1 MSIGTRIRYY
11 RLQQNLTLEEL
22 AQDIT
27 TVPYLSSIE
36 DNEHTPPIELLSQ
49 LCDKL
54 EIPFMTYQNKDLDLL
69 FEEWNRSLLMNDKD
83 SSDTYYQKVKER
95 ISDSNDIFA
104 VMTYN
109 IYLIRYHLLHN
120 RLEEA
125 QIIIDSFI
133 PMQNDLPDSL
143 KYSYQKFRGNYY
155 YIKSQYLDAE
165 PFFKD
170 AKNYLISVKELY
182 NLEKADLFYMY
193 GLTLGRLAKN
203 TLSIFHMEEAL
214 TLFQQC
220 YHMRRCTDCHLM
232 LGVIYRRM
240 QDYKEAEKHYNF
252 ARQLAY
258 SLDYKDII
266 IKVENNLG
274 YLKAKQGKSK
284 EALDH
289 YLKSFDQ
296 SELPINE
303 DKINT
308 IINIIKEYHKIGF
321 KEQVEKWL
329 QEGLELLH
337 SNEQY
342 SEIYKEQMI
351 ELKFYQYTVNDYP
364 PGFETF
370 ILDEAIPYFESIKRY
385 QRVVLLAKTLGDYYQ
400 EKNEYKSAATSF
412 AIANSAY
419 EKIINF

>member
-11 RLQQNLTLEEL
+11 RLQKNLSLEEL
-22 AQDIT
+22 AKDIT

-36 DNEHTPPIELLSQ
+36 NNDHTPPIELLSQ

-54 EIPFMTYQNKDLDLL
+54 EIPFMTYQNNDLAQL
-69 FEEWNRSLLMNDKD
+69 FEEWNRYLLLNDTQN
-83 SSDTYYQKVKER
+83 SDAYYQRIKER
-95 ISDSNDIFA
+95 ISDSNDIFV

-109 IYLIRYHLLHN
+109 IYLIRYHLIHN
-120 RLEEA
+120 DLEA
-125 QIIIDSFI
+125 AKTIIDFFI
-133 PMQNDLPDSL
+133 PLQNDMPDIL
-143 KYSYQKFRGNYY
+143 KFSYQKYRGNYFY
-155 YIKSQYLDAE
+155 LKGQYLESE

-182 NLEKADLFYMY
+182 NIEKADLFYMY
-193 GLTLGRLAKN
+193 GLTLGRLNKN
-203 TLSIFHMEEAL
+203 TLSIFHMDEAL
-214 TLFQQC
+214 SIFQQC
-220 YHMRRCTDCHLM
+220 YQMRRCTDCHLM

-252 ARQLAY
+252 ARQLAISSNY
-258 SLDYKDII
+258 IDIL

-274 YLKAKQGKSK
+274 YLKAKLGKSE
-284 EALDH
+284 EAIDH
-289 YLKSFDQ
+289 YLKSFEQ
-296 SELPINE
+296 SNPSINE

-329 QEGLELLH
+329 HEGLDLLQ
-337 SNEQY
+337 SNEQFT
-342 SEIYKEQMI
+342 EIYKEQMI
-351 ELKFYQYTVNDYP
+351 ELRFYQYIVNDYP
-364 PGFETF
+364 PGFEDF
-370 ILDEAIPYFESIKRY
+370 ILNEAIPYFESIKMY
-385 QRVVLLAKTLGDYYQ
+385 QRIVLLAKTLGDYYQ
-400 EKNEYKSAATSF
+400 ERNEYKSAATSF

>member
-11 RLQQNLTLEEL
+11 RLQKKLSLEDL
-22 AQDIT
+22 AKDIT

-36 DNEHTPPIELLSQ
+36 NNEHTPPIELLSQ

-54 EIPFMTYQNKDLDLL
+54 EIPFMTYQNNELELL
-69 FEEWNRSLLMNDKD
+69 FQEWNRCLLMNDTEN
-83 SSDTYYQKVKER
+83 SDACYKKITEK
-95 ISDSNDIFA
+95 ISESNDIFA
-104 VMTYN
+104 VMTYH

-120 RLEEA
+120 ELEEA
-125 QIIIDSFI
+125 QDIINFFI
-133 PMQNDLPDSL
+133 PLQNDMPDIL

-155 YIKSQYLDAE
+155 YIKGQYLEAE
-165 PFFKD
+165 RFFKD

-193 GLTLGRLAKN
+193 GLTLGRLTKN

-214 TLFQQC
+214 SLFQQS

-258 SLDYKDII
+258 SLDFKDIK

-274 YLKAKQGKSK
+274 YLMAEQGKSE
-284 EALDH
+284 EAIGH
-289 YLKSFDQ
+289 YLKSFGQ
-296 SELPINE
+296 SDFSMTE

-329 QEGLELLH
+329 HEGLELLH
-337 SNEQY
+337 SKEQY

-364 PGFETF
+364 SGFESF
-370 ILDEAIPYFESIKRY
+370 ILNEAIPYFESIKRY

-400 EKNEYKSAATSF
+400 KRNEYKSAATSF

>member
-11 RLQQNLTLEEL
+11 RLQKNLSLEEL

-36 DNEHTPPIELLSQ
+36 NNEHTPPIELLSQ

-54 EIPFMTYQNKDLDLL
+54 EIPFMTYQNKDLELL
-69 FEEWNRSLLMNDKD
+69 YEEWNRCLLMNDKEN
-83 SSDTYYQKVKER
+83 SDAYYQKVKEKM
-95 ISDSNDIFA
+95 SESNDIFV

-120 RLEEA
+120 KLEEA
-125 QIIIDSFI
+125 QSIIDFFI
-133 PMQNDLPDSL
+133 PLQNDMPDGL
-143 KYSYQKFRGNYY
+143 KYSFQKYRGNYY
-155 YIKSQYLDAE
+155 YVKGQYLDAE
-165 PFFKD
+165 PYFKD
-170 AKNYLISVKELY
+170 AKNYLISVKDLY

-193 GLTLGRLAKN
+193 GLTLGRLTKN

-214 TLFQQC
+214 SLFQQC

-232 LGVIYRRM
+232 LGVTYRRM
-240 QDYKEAEKHYNF
+240 QDYREAEKHYNF

-258 SLDYKDII
+258 SLGYKEIM

-274 YLKAKQGKSK
+274 YLMAEQGKSE
-284 EALDH
+284 EAIDH
-289 YLKSFDQ
+289 YLKSFGQ
-296 SELPINE
+296 SDLSMTE
-303 DKINT
+303 DKMNT

-321 KEQVEKWL
+321 KDQVEKWL
-329 QEGLELLH
+329 QEGLELLN
-337 SNEQY
+337 SNEEY
-342 SEIYKEQMI
+342 SHIYKEQMI
-351 ELKFYQYTVNDYP
+351 ELRFYQYTVNNYP
-364 PGFETF
+364 SGFEAF
-370 ILDEAIPYFESIKRY
+370 VLNEAIPYFESIKRY

-400 EKNEYKSAATSF
+400 ERNEYKSAATSF